1 MSYKIVLAGL
11 TERFKTVSGIANVLD
26 YTPTALHDVPTLFS
40 MPDEGTVTYS
50 GQVVVRKYKT
60 SHYLCFRWQDAE
72 QATREMVPFIDS
84 IPAAVAADP
93 HLGGRLKSGYA
104 EIDEWE
110 VTFVTIGG
118 ADYIA
123 LRFYSTVIEK

>member
-1 MSYKIVLAGL
+1 MSYSSVLDGL
-11 TERFKTVSGIANVLD
+11 AERLKTVPGIANVLA

-40 MPDEGTVTYS
+40 MPDEGTISRNGQIVT
-50 GQVVVRKYKT
+50 REYKS

-110 VTFVTIGG
+110 TTWVTIGG
-118 ADYIA
+118 VDYIA